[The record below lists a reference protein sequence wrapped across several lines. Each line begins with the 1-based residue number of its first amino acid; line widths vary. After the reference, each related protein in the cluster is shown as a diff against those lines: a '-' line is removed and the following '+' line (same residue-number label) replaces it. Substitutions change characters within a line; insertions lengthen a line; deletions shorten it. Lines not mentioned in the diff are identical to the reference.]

1 VVSIAAVGRF
11 FRTPKGLLTIILAVF
26 VAIAAPHEGLT
37 RVVPL
42 VGAAVLAAALIDL
55 PILRLIRHRV
65 AGSKWEF
72 PSGAILSG
80 LFVAMVLSSRE
91 PWYVAAATAAIAVIS
106 KYVMRTRAGNIFNP
120 AALAIVAAYY
130 LFDSAQSWWGALPE
144 VHPAA
149 LLLLVA
155 AGVFITD
162 RVNRMPLAL
171 TFLGSYFVLFTAA
184 AYVGEPRLVA
194 EIFRA
199 PDLQAVLFFA
209 FFFLTDPPTS
219 PVPYSG
225 QVICG
230 ALVAAASFVIFERT
244 GAVHYLLAGV
254 LVGNVYEAW
263 RRGRPLTLR
272 HFAAAAT
279 PTRAATG

>member
-1 VVSIAAVGRF
+1 M
-11 FRTPKGLLTIILAVF
+11 F
-26 VAIAAPHEGLT
+26 VAIAAPHEGLV
-37 RVVPL
+37 RAGSLVAAA
-42 VGAAVLAAALIDL
+42 VGAAVLIDL
-55 PILRLIRHRV
+55 PVLRLIRHRV

-72 PSGAILSG
+72 PSGAVLSG

-91 PWYVAAATAAIAVIS
+91 RWYVAAAASAMAVAS
-106 KYVMRTRAGNIFNP
+106 KYVLRTRAGNIFNP

-130 LFDSAQSWWGALPE
+130 LFDSAQSWWGALPD
-144 VHPAA
+144 VHPVA
-149 LLLLVA
+149 LAVLVA

-171 TFLGSYFVLFTAA
+171 TFLATYFALFTGA
-184 AYVGEPRLVA
+184 AYLGEPRRVA

-199 PDLQAVLFFA
+199 PDLHAALFFA

-225 QVICG
+225 QVVCG
-230 ALVAAASFVIFERT
+230 VLVAVASFVVFEQT

-254 LVGNVYEAW
+254 LVGNLYEAW

-272 HFAAAAT
+272 HFSLPAGQRGAA
-279 PTRAATG
+279 RG